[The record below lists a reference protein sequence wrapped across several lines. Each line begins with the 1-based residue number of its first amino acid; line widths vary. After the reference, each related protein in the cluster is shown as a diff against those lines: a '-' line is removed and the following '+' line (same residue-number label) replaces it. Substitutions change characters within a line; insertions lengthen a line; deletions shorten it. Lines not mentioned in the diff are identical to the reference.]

1 MGKAG
6 AMDQPITFQRKA
18 ATSDGGGGET
28 YTWADFDDDATVW
41 ANVKAKAGR
50 ESVDEGRVNATFTVL
65 FTIYHRSDVLVTDRI
80 VWNSTD
86 YNIRGIR
93 DEGGRALRLVI
104 ECERGVAQ

>member
-6 AMDQPITFQRKA
+6 AMDQSITFQRQA

-28 YTWADFDDDATVW
+28 YTWADFSTDATVW
-41 ANVKAKAGR
+41 ANIKAKSGR

-65 FTIYHRSDVLVTDRI
+65 FTVYHRSDVLVTDRI
-80 VWNSTD
+80 VWNGTN

-93 DEGGRALRLVI
+93 DEGGRELRLVI
-104 ECERGVAQ
+104 ESERGVAQ